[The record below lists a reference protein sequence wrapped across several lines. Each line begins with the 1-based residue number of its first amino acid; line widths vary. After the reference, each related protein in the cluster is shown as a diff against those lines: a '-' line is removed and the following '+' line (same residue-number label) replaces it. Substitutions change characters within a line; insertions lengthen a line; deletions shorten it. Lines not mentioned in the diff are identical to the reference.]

1 MKASEI
7 LRQVINESISS
18 ISTSCEGE
26 EILQNLI
33 RRYGDAV
40 RQEAIEEFKKESE
53 K

>member
-7 LRQVINESISS
+7 LRVVINESISS

-26 EILQNLI
+26 ELLQNLI

-40 RQEAIEEFKKESE
+40 REETIEEIKKESE
-53 K
+53 R